1 MGPESASNHSIP
13 ETNLVHK
20 TQQNYNRFN
29 YKMFYK
35 SVIIRNNR
43 MFPYFQNKV
52 KNLNNITIIKMI
64 ITREI
69 IIQKKMNKKKI
80 YVTVIKYC

>member
-1 MGPESASNHSIP
+1 
-13 ETNLVHK
+13 
-20 TQQNYNRFN
+20 
-29 YKMFYK
+29 MFYK

>member
-1 MGPESASNHSIP
+1 
-13 ETNLVHK
+13 
-20 TQQNYNRFN
+20 
-29 YKMFYK
+29 MFYK

-69 IIQKKMNKKKI
+69 IIQKKMNKQKI